1 MCWFLAPEKFS
12 SIDGFSF
19 NFRILDHWLRC
30 LLRRLSA
37 KMAPWMHYNVSNKK
51 LAKLPKEVQLM
62 INLKL
67 FSERLLSQIIL
78 ALSLLLAG
86 YAIFQFPEKTNAV
99 NRHEY

>member
-1 MCWFLAPEKFS
+1 
-12 SIDGFSF
+12 
-19 NFRILDHWLRC
+19 
-30 LLRRLSA
+30 
-37 KMAPWMHYNVSNKK
+37 
-51 LAKLPKEVQLM
+51 M